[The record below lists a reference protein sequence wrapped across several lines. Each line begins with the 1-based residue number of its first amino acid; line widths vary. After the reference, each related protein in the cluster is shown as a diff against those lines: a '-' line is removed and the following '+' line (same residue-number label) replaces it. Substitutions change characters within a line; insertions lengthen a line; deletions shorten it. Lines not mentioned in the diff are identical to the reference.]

1 MTART
6 HPNSSDD
13 RCPLARPAAPR
24 PGTASLPLSGSRPPS
39 SAANTS
45 PVSRAKAPAP
55 APGGRPHHYVGKA
68 ARSRLRDHLSDRD
81 RRLLTSLTDH
91 RFLTTHH
98 LSELHFVAGASS
110 RATAGRSARR
120 VLQRLA
126 RDGLIRRV
134 DDRKVGGLRG
144 GSEASIWHLT
154 AAGARVL
161 DERAARYRVHQ
172 PTLRFLEHCLAIA
185 DVHLLVLTVAAA
197 LGGRANVMV
206 DPHTTRRFPGLG
218 GQTQTLAPDLS
229 LLIQASDDDGA
240 YEDRW
245 FIEVDR
251 GTESIPTLLGKCE
264 QYETYRRSGIEQ
276 AAMDGSFPLVL
287 WLFEGRRAE
296 ARAAELERRVARNHQ
311 LRPELFRYV
320 TSPEGAYQVLVTGGQ
335 A

>member
-6 HPNSSDD
+6 HPTSSDD
-13 RCPLARPAAPR
+13 QRPLARPAAAHSDS
-24 PGTASLPLSGSRPPS
+24 TSLPLSGSRPPS

-45 PVSRAKAPAP
+45 PVTRAKAPAL

-68 ARSRLRDHLSDRD
+68 ARSRLRDQLSDRD
-81 RRLLTSLTDH
+81 RRLLTSLTEH

-98 LSELHFVAGASS
+98 LSELHFVADASS

-144 GSEASIWHLT
+144 GSEASVWHLT

-185 DVHLLVLTVAAA
+185 DTHLLVLQGAKAMHGSATVE
-197 LGGRANVMV
+197 V
-206 DPHTTRRFPGLG
+206 DPHTARRYPGLG
-218 GQTQTLAPDLS
+218 GNTLTLAPDLTVV
-229 LLIQASDDDGA
+229 IGATDNDGT
-240 YEDRW
+240 YEDCW

-311 LRPELFRYV
+311 LRPELFRYAI
-320 TSPEGAYQVLVTGGQ
+320 SPEETYQVLVTGGR